1 MKKIVG
7 LMGLAILLTGC
18 AGNMSPVG
26 FGLITD
32 VKGPITATDNTVGS
46 KSGSACAQNILG
58 LYASGDASILSAKQ
72 NAGIRKV
79 ATVDYSS
86 NGIYPFF
93 GKTCVMVTGE

>member
-7 LMGLAILLTGC
+7 LMGLAVLLTGC

-26 FGLITD
+26 FGLVTD
-32 VKGPITATDNTVGS
+32 VKGPITATESTVATKTGVS
-46 KSGSACAQNILG
+46 CASNVLG

-72 NAGIRKV
+72 TAGIRKV

-86 NGIYPFF
+86 NGFYPFY